1 MAIKTPEQAVTVKHH
16 PDTYQVIGTRPV
28 RHDGVDKVTGAA
40 LYGADVNLPGQLHAQ
55 VVRSPHAHA
64 RVKKIDTS
72 KAEALDGVQ
81 AVVTSADFAEPGDK
95 ITGGGEEAGVPL
107 KYKSANVMARGKTL
121 YHGHAVAGVAAT
133 SAHIAVEAA
142 KLVEVEYEV
151 LPHVMDVREAMKP
164 DAPLLIE
171 DLVTASSDESAA
183 KTPSNV
189 AAHLE
194 FEVGDIDQGFAEAD
208 VVVEREY
215 TCEMLHQGYIETH
228 AAAAQWHADGN
239 VTIWCST
246 QGAFTVR
253 EEIAD
258 LLDHPISKIKVIPTE
273 IGGGFGGKTTVY
285 LEPVAALLSRKT
297 GRPVKVAM
305 DREEVLTGT
314 GPTPGGY
321 MRVKMGATKDG
332 RLTAGHAYLA
342 FEAGGFPGSVI
353 GAGCMCVFA
362 PYDMPNARVDGFDVV
377 VNKPKTHAYRAPGA
391 TQAEFASEGV
401 VDEICRELGMDP
413 IDFRMKNSAKEGSW
427 RVGSPP
433 YARIGHEECLDAA
446 RASDHWQTPLE
457 TESGKLRGRGIASG
471 FWFNVG
477 LTSSAIARLNP
488 DGRVTL
494 LEGSTDIGGTRTS
507 VAMQFAETI
516 GIPVEEVVPI
526 VADTDSVGRT
536 DVTGGSRVTF
546 ATGYAAHEAAK
557 DLQAQMTEGLA
568 DVWDVAAESIAYADG
583 SFSANGNSV
592 TFKEAAGLL
601 NDEAI
606 QAVGRATV
614 TPDRE
619 GGAFAVH
626 IADVEVDADTGK
638 VEVLR
643 YTAVQDA
650 GIAIYPPYVEGQM
663 QGGAVQGIGW
673 AFNEEYVYDAG
684 GRLLNASLLD
694 YRMPTTLDVPMIETI
709 IVEVP
714 NPGHPFG
721 VRGVGEVPIVPPPAA
736 LAHAV
741 YDAAGQRLYDLPMS
755 PHRVQGAISTS
766 AGGDGSA

>member
-1 MAIKTPEQAVTVKHH
+1 MAVETPEQAVTVKHH
-16 PDTYQVIGTRPV
+16 PDKFRVIGTRPI

-40 LYGADVNLPGQLHAQ
+40 LYGADVNLPGQLYGH

-64 RVKKIDTS
+64 RVKKIDTR

-95 ITGGGEEAGVPL
+95 RTGGGEEAGVPI
-107 KYKSANVMARGKTL
+107 KYKSGNVMARGKAL
-121 YHGHAVAGVAAT
+121 YHGHAVAAVAAT
-133 SAHIAVEAA
+133 SPHIAAEAA
-142 KLVEVEYEV
+142 KLVEVDYEV

-164 DAPLLIE
+164 DAPVLIE
-171 DLVTASSDESAA
+171 GLLTKQSDALITD
-183 KTPSNV
+183 TPSNV
-189 AAHLE
+189 AEYLL
-194 FEVGDIDQGFAEAD
+194 FETGDIDKGFAEAD

-215 TCEMLHQGYIETH
+215 TSEMLHQGYIETH
-228 AAAAQWHADGN
+228 AASAQWHADDN
-239 VTIWCST
+239 VTVWCST

-258 LLDHPISKIKVIPTE
+258 LLDHPVSKIKVIPTE

-297 GRPVKVAM
+297 GRPVKVSM

-314 GPTPGGY
+314 GPTPGAY
-321 MRVKMGATKDG
+321 MRIKLGATKDG
-332 RLTAGHAYLA
+332 RITAGYAYLA

-353 GAGCMCVFA
+353 GAGCKCVFA
-362 PYDMPNARVDGFDVV
+362 PYDMPNARVEGYDVV

-391 TQAEFASEGV
+391 TQAEFAAEGV
-401 VDEICRELGMDP
+401 VDEISRKLGMDP

-427 RVGSPP
+427 RVDDPP
-433 YARIGHEECLDAA
+433 YPRIGHEECLEAA
-446 RASDHWQTPLE
+446 RASDHWQTPLQ
-457 TESGKLRGRGIASG
+457 TEPGKLRGRGMASG

-494 LEGSTDIGGTRTS
+494 LEGSPDIGGTRTS
-507 VAMQFAETI
+507 VAMQFAETL
-516 GIPVEEVVPI
+516 GIPVEEVEPI

-592 TFKEAAGLL
+592 TFKQAAALL
-601 NDEAI
+601 NDEDI
-606 QAVGRATV
+606 QAVGRATI
-614 TPDRE
+614 TPDRA

-626 IADVEVDADTGK
+626 IADVEVDPDTGK
-638 VEVLR
+638 VKVLR

-650 GIAIYPPYVEGQM
+650 GVAIYPPYVEGQM

-694 YRMPTTLDVPMIETI
+694 YRMPTTLDVPMIETV

-741 YDAAGQRLYDLPMS
+741 YDAVGQRFYDLPMS
-755 PHRVQGAISTS
+755 PHRVQAAIGAS
-766 AGGDGSA
+766 ASGDGSA